1 MGHTVCPATVA
12 AAGWRLADPA
22 LADAGG
28 TPCRAVPGGSGVG
41 EVAAVARGQPGEAR
55 GVSGGATFARG
66 AAGAYRYRLW
76 RRWGEG
82 AAVLFVLLNPS
93 TADADHDDATLRRC
107 VAFARRWGYAG
118 LEVGNLFAL
127 CATDARRLRTVAD
140 PVGRANDRYLRRAAL
155 GVDLVVVGWGVAGGH
170 LGRDAVVGRLLAR
183 AAPGRLFCL
192 GRTAAGH
199 PRHPLYAAG
208 GLVPVPFTPLQGSH
222 P

>member
-1 MGHTVCPATVA
+1 MPGIANV
-12 AAGWRLADPA
+12 RSRADPG
-22 LADAGG
+22 GG
-28 TPCRAVPGGSGVG
+28 TVVTEGH
-41 EVAAVARGQPGEAR
+41 PGEAG
-55 GVSGGATFARG
+55 GVAGGAIFARG

-107 VAFARRWGYAG
+107 VAFARRWGYGG

-127 CATDARRLRTVAD
+127 CATDPRRLRTVDD
-140 PVGRANDRYLRRAAL
+140 PVGRANDRHLRRAAL
-155 GVDLVVVGWGVAGGH
+155 RADLVVAGWGVAGGH

-183 AAPGRLFCL
+183 AAPGRLSCL
-192 GRTAAGH
+192 GPTAAGH

-208 GLVPVPFTPLQGSH
+208 DLVPVPFTPLRGSH